1 MEEMTL
7 RVPVTVKAK
16 VTETLKNNILS
27 DLKTRLTMVEQEL
40 EQIEVQAKRMLTE
53 QAKIDAQGLIE
64 LRQQIEDEKQKRLQF
79 KVEVTAKLEEAEQL
93 EIGSEIAQGTIEQ
106 TITVKVGDNLD
117 DCMKSEILLEDGKII
132 AFRS

>member
-64 LRQQIEDEKQKRLQF
+64 LRQQIEDEKQKRFQF
-79 KVEVTAKLEEAEQL
+79 SCYFYLEL
-93 EIGSEIAQGTIEQ
+93 
-106 TITVKVGDNLD
+106 
-117 DCMKSEILLEDGKII
+117 
-132 AFRS
+132 